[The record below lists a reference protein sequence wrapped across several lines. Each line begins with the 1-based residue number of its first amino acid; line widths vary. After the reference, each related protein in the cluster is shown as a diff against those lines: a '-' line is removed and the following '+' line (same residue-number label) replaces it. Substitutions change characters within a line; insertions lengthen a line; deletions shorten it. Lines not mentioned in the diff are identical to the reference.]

1 MRFVYFFDFFE
12 TTGHCDGKEFS
23 IIWMWAKELVV
34 TYHQRLMQLLSET
47 DLGNVTDPERPRK
60 LQELSK
66 MSNALVGLCR

>member
-1 MRFVYFFDFFE
+1 
-12 TTGHCDGKEFS
+12 
-23 IIWMWAKELVV
+23 MWSKELVV

-66 MSNALVGLCR
+66 MSNALVGLCRYVFQNI